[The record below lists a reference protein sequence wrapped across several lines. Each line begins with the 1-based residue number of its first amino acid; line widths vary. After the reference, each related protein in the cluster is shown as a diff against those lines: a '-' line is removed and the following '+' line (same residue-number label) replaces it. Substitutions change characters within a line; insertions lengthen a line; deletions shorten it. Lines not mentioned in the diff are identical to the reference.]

1 MTLTTT
7 SDIVVNVV
15 VVDDHLS
22 PFDRVIAALR
32 ARGCR
37 VQVKAD
43 GQRARAQCPCPGHAD
58 RRESLS
64 VTSRNSVLLLNCFA
78 GCRTNDILAALG
90 LQSRDLFS
98 GPSTLRTRQDDPIA
112 VVYQYVDVRTGV
124 QVEKVRTISKR
135 FFWRHADATA
145 RGGYRAGLDGSE
157 PGLYRG
163 EHLIGLKHVLVCEG
177 EKAVNRLTGLGLIAT
192 CGPYGASAWPA
203 RLTDQLRRCGVVEIV
218 IFPDADVPGQRHAR
232 RVAMACWT
240 DCQPLTVK
248 IVSLPGL
255 AAGQDVI
262 DWIDAGH
269 TADELRTLIAATP
282 PWSPEA
288 SERARLAHRRAL
300 TRARVAKHRA
310 ARRVVS

>member
-32 ARGCR
+32 TRGRR

-64 VTSRNSVLLLNCFA
+64 VTWRNSVVLLNCFA
-78 GCRTNDILAALG
+78 GCRKNDILAALG

-177 EKAVNRLTGLGLIAT
+177 EKASGGSPDRDSPHWVVRFLSDPEPVHENHEFAGDRYDGSLLRILPAT
-192 CGPYGASAWPA
+192 A
-203 RLTDQLRRCGVVEIV
+203 R
-218 IFPDADVPGQRHAR
+218 
-232 RVAMACWT
+232 
-240 DCQPLTVK
+240 
-248 IVSLPGL
+248 
-255 AAGQDVI
+255 
-262 DWIDAGH
+262 
-269 TADELRTLIAATP
+269 
-282 PWSPEA
+282 
-288 SERARLAHRRAL
+288 
-300 TRARVAKHRA
+300 
-310 ARRVVS
+310 

>member
-112 VVYQYVDVRTGV
+112 AVYQYWTC
-124 QVEKVRTISKR
+124 
-135 FFWRHADATA
+135 A
-145 RGGYRAGLDGSE
+145 RGYRWRRSAPSRSGSFGATPTRRLGAGIE
-157 PGLYRG
+157 PGSMVPSRG
-163 EHLIGLKHVLVCEG
+163 FIV
-177 EKAVNRLTGLGLIAT
+177 
-192 CGPYGASAWPA
+192 AS
-203 RLTDQLRRCGVVEIV
+203 T
-218 IFPDADVPGQRHAR
+218 
-232 RVAMACWT
+232 
-240 DCQPLTVK
+240 
-248 IVSLPGL
+248 
-255 AAGQDVI
+255 
-262 DWIDAGH
+262 
-269 TADELRTLIAATP
+269 
-282 PWSPEA
+282 
-288 SERARLAHRRAL
+288 
-300 TRARVAKHRA
+300 
-310 ARRVVS
+310 